1 MQAEANIPPRKS
13 RKGDLNSE
21 PPLCRIRT
29 LRQVQFRF
37 CRSPHSGA
45 SAYSRD
51 IVPSSYG
58 NVPEEELD
66 LIEFTASKMTQTC
79 AGAPKTMRC
88 ERVLAFSSSFEI
100 LSLATASLTLALIVR
115 ERSSLRRFRRVI
127 VEKCNLQRES
137 VSGETSLISR
147 RKGRY
152 PDPMFRAEM

>member
-1 MQAEANIPPRKS
+1 MS
-13 RKGDLNSE
+13 RDSTLIVRLNSQLVIHSNPE
-21 PPLCRIRT
+21 FLFAT
-29 LRQVQFRF
+29 QVSLS
-37 CRSPHSGA
+37 CL
-45 SAYSRD
+45 
-51 IVPSSYG
+51 YG
-58 NVPEEELD
+58 HMPEQELD
-66 LIEFTASKMTQTC
+66 LIQFTACTMTQTC
-79 AGAPKTMRC
+79 AGAPKIMRC